1 MTPDPARVA
10 DRGQRPLR
18 PYDFRRPD
26 RLSKEQLSV
35 IEGLFNAFG
44 RFLGP
49 HLGVLLRAPV
59 QVRVE
64 SVEQHVW
71 EELVT
76 RLPLAG
82 CVALYAVPQLG
93 GRLVALVDAADAA
106 FLTDI
111 LLGGD
116 GGGESDLGARLLG
129 ETDRLVLERLFALW
143 PDHLRTAWRAAVE
156 LDARL
161 AAIEGSLEFL
171 QLASPQETVVVVRL
185 GIDGAG
191 RPVTVSVL
199 LLHTG
204 LQPVLARLR
213 PGAGARAREE
223 EAVAQRARVREAVLD
238 APVRVRVE
246 LDGLPVSLA
255 EVAALR
261 PGDVIAL
268 GVPVDRP
275 LPLRVGRLVIGR
287 VRPGAVGMRVAA
299 RVVASPEPGPGTG
312 GGERESLREP
322 QIQGG

>member
-1 MTPDPARVA
+1 MSSDQ
-10 DRGQRPLR
+10 GQRPLR
-18 PYDFRRPD
+18 TYDFRRPD

-35 IEGLFNAFG
+35 LEGLFNTFG
-44 RFLGP
+44 RCLGP

-64 SVEQHVW
+64 SVEQHVY
-71 EELVT
+71 EELGAQ
-76 RLPLAG
+76 LPLAG
-82 CVALYAVPQLG
+82 CVALYAAPQLG
-93 GRLVALVDAADAA
+93 GRLAALVDAADTA
-106 FLTDI
+106 FLTDV

-116 GGGESDLGARLLG
+116 GGGESDLGGRLLG

-143 PDHLRTAWRAAVE
+143 PDQLRTAWRAAVD

-161 AAIEGSLEFL
+161 SAIEGSMEFL
-171 QLASPQETVVVVRL
+171 QLAAPQETVVVVRL
-185 GIDGAG
+185 GIEGMA
-191 RPVTVSVL
+191 RPVRVSVL

-223 EAVAQRARVREAVLD
+223 EAVAQRARVREAVLG
-238 APVRVRVE
+238 APVRVRLE
-246 LDGLPVSLA
+246 LDGLPVGLA
-255 EVAALR
+255 EVASLR

-275 LPLRVGRLVIGR
+275 LPLRVGRLTIAR
-287 VRPGAVGMRVAA
+287 ARPGAVGMRVAA
-299 RVVASPEPGPGTG
+299 RVVADPGAETG
-312 GGERESLREP
+312 PAGGSGERESAREP